1 VQPARRLPWFLALIL
16 LPAVSPIRAGAQ
28 PPATQAA
35 IFTTGNVSATV
46 TVGAGYGGLS
56 KGAQFTTSTVT
67 PSCHNRSQFAIPA
80 GGGPLIDSE
89 TNLHSDG
96 MNVFF
101 AKYSTPCFWLAFGA
115 VFTRNSHGWRIL
127 FAVLPFMAAF
137 FQFSLAVVRLHNGV
151 LQYRRFAKCRAI
163 PRREVVSCGLTW
175 PPFIGY
181 IRLSHFV
188 APWGR
193 LYFVLDRNLE
203 SNPFRRAD
211 FALLRYIRG
220 QPTPPKR
227 LAQESGTAGDREAL
241 LKLVAAGAAGAL
253 VTLLQFAAADAGLG
267 AIPGRS
273 VLEKPWQTTT
283 FPWSIL
289 ERLHLL
295 GSPLMAAALCV
306 IFVALAVHRRRRPK
320 AWLCAFVAGLALPG
334 VFLHWPVG

>member
-1 VQPARRLPWFLALIL
+1 M
-16 LPAVSPIRAGAQ
+16 
-28 PPATQAA
+28 
-35 IFTTGNVSATV
+35 N
-46 TVGAGYGGLS
+46 
-56 KGAQFTTSTVT
+56 
-67 PSCHNRSQFAIPA
+67 
-80 GGGPLIDSE
+80 DSE
-89 TNLHSDG
+89 TTNLESDG
-96 MNVFF
+96 STVLSI
-101 AKYSTPCFWLAFGA
+101 KYVTPCFWLATGVIFGCK
-115 VFTRNSHGWRIL
+115 SHGWRVL
-127 FAVLPFMAAF
+127 FALLPVMAAS
-137 FQFSLAVVRLHNGV
+137 FQFSLAVVQVHDGV
-151 LQYRRFAKCRAI
+151 LRYRRLVQWRTI
-163 PRREVVSCGLTW
+163 RRSDVVSCGVIW

-181 IRLSHFV
+181 IRLSHLV

-193 LYFVLDRNLE
+193 VYFVLDRNLRL
-203 SNPFRRAD
+203 NPLRRAE
-211 FALLRYIRG
+211 FAMLRYIRG
-220 QPTPPKR
+220 EPARPPDR
-227 LAQESGTAGDREAL
+227 VQESGAAGDRETH

-334 VFLHWPVG
+334 VFSHWLVG